1 LNLLVYFLFLF
12 LFKGWR
18 EREEKKYNFLQI
30 IFLRTYVY
38 LIKEDEIQGTLF
50 LKRLL
55 TLMYFIVFGLWIL
68 GVEFLLLN
76 RR

>member
-1 LNLLVYFLFLF
+1 ME
-12 LFKGWR
+12 G
-18 EREEKKYNFLQI
+18 ERKKYNFLQI